1 MGFDAGR
8 NQNRYSPTAPTPGS
22 TPKPGDPYYNV
33 NVITNPASGTPSST
47 VTKGQYPAAKPQ
59 GSGAAFGAAA
69 GGQMGGPVANPTQK
83 QNPYGTESGPGILE
97 NWFNQRATGTDPAF
111 EYASRRGME
120 DLGNRY
126 AAGGSYNSGA
136 ARQGE
141 SDFMANLIAQR
152 EGQLDTLAGGASG
165 EHQGRLNA
173 MFNQGLGLA
182 GGEAGTMGAYDLG
195 AANSMNTAN
204 NAVTQMYL
212 NKAGVDS
219 QANQGLI
226 GNGLGLFGAT
236 IFGGKKK

>member
-1 MGFDAGR
+1 MGLDPNR
-8 NQNRYSPTAPTPGS
+8 NQTRYNPTAPTPGS
-22 TPKPGDPYYNV
+22 TPKPGDPYYDV
-33 NVITNPASGTPSST
+33 NIITNPAGGKFASS
-47 VTKGQYPAAKPQ
+47 VTKGQYPAAKPM
-59 GSGAAFGAAA
+59 GSGAAFGTTA
-69 GGQMGGPVANPTQK
+69 GGQAGSPAQPQGPS

-120 DLGNRY
+120 ELGNRY
-126 AAGGSYNSGA
+126 SAGGSYNSGA

-165 EHQGRLNA
+165 EHMGRLNA

-182 GGEAGTMGAYDLG
+182 GGEAGTMGAYDVN
-195 AANSMNTAN
+195 AANAMNTAN

-219 QANQGLI
+219 QANQGLLN
-226 GNGLGLFGAT
+226 NGLGLFGT
-236 IFGGKKK
+236 IFGGRKK